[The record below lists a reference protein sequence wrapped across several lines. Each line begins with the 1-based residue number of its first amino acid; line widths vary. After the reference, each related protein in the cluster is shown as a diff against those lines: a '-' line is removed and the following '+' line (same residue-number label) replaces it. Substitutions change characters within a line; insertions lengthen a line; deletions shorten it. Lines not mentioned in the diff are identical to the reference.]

1 MATHYI
7 SRIFIGVALF
17 TMLAGVLMTPI
28 ATYAASDADATGNAV
43 DPSEAPP
50 AAAIDSAP
58 KVLAVLQRITNWMF
72 TIFIAVAAMMIIF
85 AAFTYL
91 TSEGGEGVEKAHK
104 MILYSAI
111 AIVVATASRG
121 LVTLVRNFITETQ

>member
-1 MATHYI
+1 MVHHL
-7 SRIFIGVALF
+7 SRIFVGVALF
-17 TMLAGVLMTPI
+17 AMLAGVLMAPI
-28 ATYAASDADATGNAV
+28 AAYAASETDATTAAA
-43 DPSEAPP
+43 DPSVAPP
-50 AAAIDSAP
+50 SAAIDSP
-58 KVLAVLQRITNWMF
+58 QKVLSVLQRITNWMF